1 MNKKQKRGA
10 ILLLVG
16 VLLVLCGLG
25 IHLVQQQQ
33 DTLAGQT
40 AAMLYQQLEQKTLPV
55 TPTPEETPTEQ
66 PQKQDPQ
73 LPEKKYMGYT
83 LIGSI
88 SIPSV
93 GIQLPVLND
102 WSEEMLKAAPCRYA
116 GSISGGNMIIMGHN
130 YKSHFTPLHKIAVGA
145 EVEFENVVGKVFRYR
160 VASIEYLHRT
170 EGEKLP
176 SDTYPLTIF
185 TCTPGGL
192 ERIVV
197 RCEAV

>member
-16 VLLVLCGLG
+16 ILLVLCGLG
-25 IHLVQQQQ
+25 IHLAQQRQ
-33 DTLAGQT
+33 DALAGQT
-40 AAMLYQQLEQKTLPV
+40 AALLLQQLEEKVLSVEPV
-55 TPTPEETPTEQ
+55 PDTQTPE
-66 PQKQDPQ
+66 QDVQ

-83 LIGSI
+83 LIGSV

-93 GIQLPVLND
+93 GIQLPVLDD
-102 WSEEMLKAAPCRYA
+102 WSEDMLKVAPCRYA

-130 YKSHFTPLHKIAVGA
+130 YKSHFTPLQKIAVGA
-145 EVEFENVVGKVFRYR
+145 EVEFENAVGKVFRYR
-160 VASIEYLHRT
+160 VAEIVYLHRT
-170 EGEKLP
+170 EGEQLP
-176 SDTYPLTIF
+176 SSYPLTLF

-197 RCEAV
+197 RCEAA